1 MKLINEKQNVK
12 GVSMQRFLQWYHK
25 STRNKVILFSI
36 IFILALGYSFLHRPL
51 GLIMWYQWS
60 YPKEFKQMETDL
72 YEVWKNEEEFFEL
85 YHNFY
90 EKEKIDEKNKKIGKE
105 LLDYIDNLEIDL
117 LATTFFGLEDLYLLA
132 FVSQVQIYVNDLDWK
147 LACARFKSY
156 RLSKEQFQSYYDFF
170 KSYNKFLFFVNGLDN
185 DIHRANLITAKWYAN
200 FYVLK
205 SIGIAL
211 PFLIDSIEEQC
222 SMKDDILDILQKCYS
237 ELQEINNVVTKAN
250 KGKID
255 YLETRLGFAQRSY
268 DEVKE
273 QLNECK

>member
-1 MKLINEKQNVK
+1 MGKL
-12 GVSMQRFLQWYHK
+12 LQWYHK
-25 STRNKVILFSI
+25 STRNKIILFSI

-105 LLDYIDNLEIDL
+105 LLDYIDKLEIDL
-117 LATTFFGLEDLYLLA
+117 LATTFFGLEDLYLVAL
-132 FVSQVQIYVNDLDWK
+132 VSQVQIYVNDLDWK

-170 KSYNKFLFFVNGLDN
+170 KSYNKFLFFVNGLDY
-185 DIHRANLITAKWYAN
+185 DLHRSKLITAKWYAN